1 MLKQI
6 LAALAILGLATL
18 GMWLLWPEGESG
30 NDEPQRGGRDT
41 AVNTI
46 APERQTLADILE
58 AVGTTTARDAVNIT
72 SEVDGRVVELRFA
85 EGDRVE
91 EGEVL
96 LVLDE
101 RQARADLA
109 VAQARHEDARDKF
122 ARAERL
128 RPTNNIS
135 EAEFDER
142 RSQMR
147 VAEAEL
153 EAARTR
159 LANRRV
165 EAPFTGTLGLRD
177 VSRGAYLR
185 AGDVITTLD
194 TIEQLDLNFSVP
206 ERFIGRLE
214 LGQTVQGRTDALP
227 GEVFKGEVRELDS
240 RVDQRSRSLAVR
252 AFLDNS
258 ERLLRPGQF
267 LNVNLRL
274 GEREALMVPEQA
286 VLAQGN
292 EHYLYVVE
300 DGKAQRRNL
309 TLGERRPG
317 TVEIRDGLDEHDRV
331 IITGLGRLG
340 DGDAVRVLEDPD
352 VLVPTNRV
360 LSGEH

>member
-6 LAALAILGLATL
+6 LAALVILGLAAL
-18 GMWLLWPEGESG
+18 GMWWLWPDPDAD
-30 NDEPQRGGRDT
+30 NDESQRGGRET

-46 APERQTLADILE
+46 APERQTLAETLE
-58 AVGTTTARDAVNIT
+58 AVGTTAAREAVNIT

-91 EGEVL
+91 EGDVL

-101 RQARADLA
+101 RQARADLD
-109 VAQARHEDARDKF
+109 VAEARFEDARDKF

-135 EAEFDER
+135 EAEYDER

-153 EAARTR
+153 EASRTR
-159 LANRRV
+159 LANRRI
-165 EAPFTGTLGLRD
+165 EAPFSGTLGLRD
-177 VSRGAYLR
+177 ISRGAYLR
-185 AGDVITTLD
+185 AGDPITTLD

-206 ERFIGRLE
+206 ERFIARVE
-214 LGQTVQGRTDALP
+214 LGQNVKARTGAFP
-227 GEVFKGEVRELDS
+227 NRAFEGEVRELDS
-240 RVDQRSRSLAVR
+240 RIDPRSRSLAVR
-252 AFLDNS
+252 AHLDNS

-300 DGKAQRRNL
+300 DEQAKRRNL

-317 TVEIRDGLDEHDRV
+317 TVEIREGLESDDRV
-331 IITGLGRLG
+331 IITGLGRIG

-352 VLVPTNRV
+352 VLVPTNRAV
-360 LSGEH
+360 LREH